1 MNCSSQEQYE
11 TLQNNTKHSAMSVGG
26 CRCQRADVKITL
38 RLNQTTIK
46 QFFLLGF
53 LGLESSRIPLF
64 IVLLMTYGATLAG
77 NLLIIILV
85 STTSHLHSPMYF
97 FLSHLSLCEVTFTT
111 SVAPIML
118 HVILNSGGTISV
130 SGCIIQFYACSVTL
144 IIECLLLTV
153 MSYDRYLAICKPL
166 HYSTTMNSS
175 FCFHIVGWCWALGF
189 MIALIIVILM
199 SNLYFCGPNVI
210 DHFFCDFAP
219 IVELS
224 CSDTSIL
231 EMAVFGIATPETV
244 VETLFIISTYVCIAI
259 AILKIPSATG
269 RQKAFST
276 CSSHLAV
283 VCTYY
288 GTLIAVYVS
297 PSRGQS
303 SNTKKILSLLYT
315 VVTPL
320 FNPIIYSL
328 KNQEMKAAIRKRMD
342 KHILEIRNVLSHGF
356 TT

>member
-1 MNCSSQEQYE
+1 M
-11 TLQNNTKHSAMSVGG
+11 L
-26 CRCQRADVKITL
+26 L
-38 RLNQTTIK
+38 RLNQTTINE
-46 QFFLLGF
+46 FILLGF
-53 LGLESSRIPLF
+53 LGLHSSRIPLF
-64 IVLLMTYGATLAG
+64 MFLLIIYGATLAG

-85 STTSHLHSPMYF
+85 STTSNLHSPMYF
-97 FLSHLSLCEVTFTT
+97 FLSHLSICDVAFTT
-111 SVAPIML
+111 SIAPNML
-118 HVILNSGGTISV
+118 HLILNSGGTISV
-130 SGCIIQFYACSVTL
+130 SGCIIQFYAFGVPSTT
-144 IIECLLLTV
+144 ECLLLTV

-166 HYSTTMNSS
+166 HYSTTMNFS
-175 FCFHIVGWCWALGF
+175 FCFHIIGWCWALGF
-189 MIALIIVILM
+189 MISLIFVILM

-219 IVELS
+219 LVELS

-231 EMAVFGIATPETV
+231 ELVLFSIATPETL
-244 VETLFIISTYVCIAI
+244 VEILFIISTYVCIAI
-259 AILKIPSATG
+259 SIRKISSDSG

-303 SNTKKILSLLYT
+303 SSAKKILSLLYT

-328 KNQEMKAAIRKRMD
+328 KNQEMRTSIRKRMD
-342 KHILEIRNVLSHGF
+342 KHILEITNLHSH
-356 TT
+356 